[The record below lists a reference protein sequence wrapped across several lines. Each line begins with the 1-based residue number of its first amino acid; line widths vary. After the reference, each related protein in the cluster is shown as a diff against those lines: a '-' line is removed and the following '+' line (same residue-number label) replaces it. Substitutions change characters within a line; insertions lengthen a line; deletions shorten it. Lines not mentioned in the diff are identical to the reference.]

1 MAFNPCF
8 TEPGVKGAFMCQ
20 MNVLEAKT
28 NFSKIIAMLERKE
41 EKEVIVARAGKPVVK
56 ITYIEPVDVSK
67 RIGIAKGKFEMPEDF
82 DDCNEEIARMFG
94 IID

>member
-1 MAFNPCF
+1 
-8 TEPGVKGAFMCQ
+8 MCQ

-56 ITYIEPVDVSK
+56 IVWIEQEDISK
-67 RIGIAKGKFEMPEDF
+67 RIGIAKGKFTIP
-82 DDCNEEIARMFG
+82 DDIDECNDEIARMFG
-94 IID
+94 MIE

>member
-1 MAFNPCF
+1 
-8 TEPGVKGAFMCQ
+8 MCK

-56 ITYIEPVDVSK
+56 ITLCDNREDVSK
-67 RIGIAKGKFEMPEDF
+67 RIGIAEGKFVLP
-82 DDCNEEIARMFG
+82 DDIDEYNDEIARMFG
-94 IID
+94 MID

>member
-1 MAFNPCF
+1 M
-8 TEPGVKGAFMCQ
+8 GKRSSRRRVY
-20 MNVLEAKT
+20 
-28 NFSKIIAMLERKE
+28 
-41 EKEVIVARAGKPVVK
+41 ARAGKPVVK

>member
-1 MAFNPCF
+1 
-8 TEPGVKGAFMCQ
+8 MCQ

-56 ITYIEPVDVSK
+56 IVLCDEPKSFDQ
-67 RIGIAKGKFEMPEDF
+67 IFGIAKGKFTIP
-82 DDCNEEIARMFG
+82 DDIDECNDEIARMFG
-94 IID
+94 MIE

>member
-1 MAFNPCF
+1 
-8 TEPGVKGAFMCQ
+8 MCQ

-56 ITYIEPVDVSK
+56 ITWIEQEDVSK
-67 RIGIAKGKFEMPEDF
+67 RIGIAEGKFTVPDDF
-82 DDCNEEIARMFG
+82 DECNEEIARMFG
-94 IID
+94 MID

>member
-1 MAFNPCF
+1 
-8 TEPGVKGAFMCQ
+8 MCK

-56 ITYIEPVDVSK
+56 IIAVEPFDVSK
-67 RIGIAKGKFEMPEDF
+67 RLGIAKGKFELPDDF
-82 DDCNEEIARMFG
+82 DLDECNAQIAAMFG
-94 IID
+94 INE

>member
-1 MAFNPCF
+1 
-8 TEPGVKGAFMCQ
+8 MCK

-56 ITYIEPVDVSK
+56 ITLCEDREDVSK
-67 RIGIAKGKFEMPEDF
+67 RIGIAEGKFVLP
-82 DDCNEEIARMFG
+82 DDIDEYNDEIARMFG
-94 IID
+94 MID

>member
-1 MAFNPCF
+1 
-8 TEPGVKGAFMCQ
+8 MCQ

-41 EKEVIVARAGKPVVK
+41 EKEVIIARAGKPVVK
-56 ITYIEPVDVSK
+56 IIAIEKEDVSK
-67 RIGIAKGKFEMPEDF
+67 RIGVAKGKFSIPDDF
-82 DDCNEEIARMFG
+82 DESNEEIARMFG

>member
-1 MAFNPCF
+1 
-8 TEPGVKGAFMCQ
+8 MCQ

-56 ITYIEPVDVSK
+56 ISLCEEPK
-67 RIGIAKGKFEMPEDF
+67 RFERVFGIAKGKFEMPEDI
-82 DDCNEEIARMFG
+82 DECNEEIARMFG

>member
-1 MAFNPCF
+1 
-8 TEPGVKGAFMCQ
+8 MCK

-56 ITYIEPVDVSK
+56 ITLCDDREDVSK
-67 RIGIAKGKFEMPEDF
+67 RIGIAEGKFVLP
-82 DDCNEEIARMFG
+82 DDIDEYNDEIARMFG
-94 IID
+94 MID